1 MRNSVPKRKSTAR
14 ARPTVPARSVRPKPR
29 HSHQVRAILQL
40 QQTAGNRAVQR
51 QMPPEGTGQKPDSKA
66 GDEAFWEWWKLV
78 AGFEGSL
85 EDWKANPGNTSDR
98 GKQTNW
104 GVTKSLYMGRAKA
117 LGLSPTEEGFAAM
130 TPNQAMRFGRMMWKS
145 SGASG
150 VENPG
155 VGVVLAD
162 WYWGG
167 VDLGRFKNLMSAQGG
182 EASFNEGMPD
192 AKTVAFMNSLPPGA
206 LIEFMSDAKAAQ
218 YKKIAAKDPSQQK
231 FLEGWLKR
239 NEERRLQARKLAN
252 TQTIRGHAQQ
262 ALARGRIVLQAAPD
276 YDAMAKSAAI
286 LSFSAVLGRI
296 EGQQAQGFANEDDEL
311 SMLSL
316 KGQLLSEMGRVMNLG
331 S

>member
-1 MRNSVPKRKSTAR
+1 MRSFVSKRKSATQ
-14 ARPTVPARSVRPKPR
+14 ARSSVPVKPDR
-29 HSHQVRAILQL
+29 HHGNHNHQVRSILQV

-51 QMPPEGTGQKPDSKA
+51 QMPPEGAGQKPDSKA
-66 GDEAFWEWWKLV
+66 GDQAFWEWWKLV

-85 EDWKANPGNTSDR
+85 EDWKANPGNKSDR
-98 GKQTNW
+98 GGQTNW

-130 TPNQAMRFGRMMWKS
+130 TPGQAMRFGQMMWKS

-218 YKKIAAKDPSQQK
+218 YKNIAAKDPSQQK

-262 ALARGRIVLQAAPD
+262 ALARGRMVLQAAPD

-296 EGQQAQGFANEDDEL
+296 ETQQAQGFATEDDER

>member
-1 MRNSVPKRKSTAR
+1 
-14 ARPTVPARSVRPKPR
+14 
-29 HSHQVRAILQL
+29 VRAILQL
-40 QQTAGNRAVQR
+40 QQTVGNRAVQR
-51 QMPPEGTGQKPDSKA
+51 QMPPEGAGQKPDAQA

-78 AGFEGSL
+78 TGYEGSL
-85 EDWKANPGNTSDR
+85 GDWKANPGNKYDR

-117 LGLSPTEEGFAAM
+117 LGLSPTDEGFEAM

-145 SGASG
+145 SGASK

-167 VDLGRFKNLMSAQGG
+167 IDLGRFKDLMKAHGG

-192 AKTVAFMNSLPPGA
+192 AKTMSFMNTLPPGA

-218 YKKIAAKDPSQQK
+218 YKKIAAKDPSQK
-231 FLEGWLKR
+231 DFLEGWLKR

-296 EGQQAQGFANEDDEL
+296 ESQQAQGFANEDDEL

-316 KGQLLSEMGRVMNLG
+316 KGQLLSEMGRVMSLG

>member
-1 MRNSVPKRKSTAR
+1 MRNSVPKRESTAR
-14 ARPTVPARSVRPKPR
+14 ARPTAPARPVRPHAR
-29 HSHQVRAILQL
+29 HSHRARSILQL
-40 QQTAGNRAVQR
+40 QQTVGNRAVQR
-51 QMPPEGTGQKPDSKA
+51 QMPPEGAGQKPDAKP

-85 EDWKANPGNTSDR
+85 GDWKANPGNKSDR
-98 GKQTNW
+98 GGQTNW
-104 GVTKSLYMGRAKA
+104 GVTKTTYMGRAKA
-117 LGLSPTEEGFAAM
+117 LGLPPTEEGFAAM
-130 TPNQAMRFGRMMWKS
+130 TPHQAMRFGRMIWKS
-145 SGASG
+145 SGASKL
-150 VENPG
+150 ENPG

-167 VDLGRFKNLMSAQGG
+167 IDLGRFKDLMKAHGG

-192 AKTVAFMNSLPPGA
+192 AKTMSFMNSLPPGA

-252 TQTIRGHAQQ
+252 THTIRGHAQQ
-262 ALARGRIVLQAAPD
+262 ALARGRSVLQAAPD
-276 YDAMAKSAAI
+276 VDSMTKRSAI
-286 LSFSAVLGRI
+286 LVFSAVLGRI
-296 EGQQAQGFANEDDEL
+296 ESQQAQGFANEDDER

>member
-1 MRNSVPKRKSTAR
+1 
-14 ARPTVPARSVRPKPR
+14 
-29 HSHQVRAILQL
+29 
-40 QQTAGNRAVQR
+40 GN
-51 QMPPEGTGQKPDSKA
+51 K
-66 GDEAFWEWWKLV
+66 
-78 AGFEGSL
+78 
-85 EDWKANPGNTSDR
+85 SDR
-98 GKQTNW
+98 GGQTNW

-130 TPNQAMRFGRMMWKS
+130 TPGQAMRFGQMMWKS

-182 EASFNEGMPD
+182 EASFKEGMPD

-218 YKKIAAKDPSQQK
+218 YKNIAAKDPSQQK

-252 TQTIRGHAQQ
+252 TQTIQGHAQQ
-262 ALARGRIVLQAAPD
+262 ALARGRMVLQAAPD
-276 YDAMAKSAAI
+276 YDARAKSAAI

-296 EGQQAQGFANEDDEL
+296 ESQQAQGFASEDDER

-316 KGQLLSEMGRVMNLG
+316 KGQLLREMGRVMNLG

>member
-1 MRNSVPKRKSTAR
+1 MRDSVPKQRSTTRAGPAKPVRPHARRSHQAR
-14 ARPTVPARSVRPKPR
+14 AFLR
-29 HSHQVRAILQL
+29 L
-40 QQTAGNRAVQR
+40 QQTVGNQAIQR
-51 QMPPEGTGQKPDSKA
+51 QMPPEGAGQKPDAKA

-85 EDWKANPGNTSDR
+85 SDWKANPGNKSDR
-98 GKQTNW
+98 GGQTNW
-104 GVTKSLYMGRAKA
+104 GVTKTTYMGRAKA
-117 LGLSPTEEGFAAM
+117 LGLPPTEEGFAAM

-145 SGASG
+145 SGASK
-150 VENPG
+150 VESPG

-167 VDLGRFKNLMSAQGG
+167 VDLDRFKDLMSAQGG
-182 EASFNEGMPD
+182 EASFREGMPD
-192 AKTVAFMNSLPPGA
+192 AKTIDFMNSLPPGA
-206 LIEFMSDAKAAQ
+206 LIEFMSDSKAAQ
-218 YKKIAAKDPSQQK
+218 YKNIAANDPSQQK

-262 ALARGRIVLQAAPD
+262 ALARGRVVLQAAPD

-296 EGQQAQGFANEDDEL
+296 ESQQAQGFANEDDER

-316 KGQLLSEMGRVMNLG
+316 KGQLLGEMGRVMNLG